1 MYKNQ
6 ADANAKARELYKK
19 NSEKY
24 CTKNKEKREKRRE
37 LIYEALGNICKECGS
52 KSNLEIDHI
61 NPGLKQ
67 NRVSPL
73 SQGFSKTISELD
85 NLRLLCKS
93 CHSRRTHYQ
102 KNAAWN
108 LFKSLPLEEQNKL
121 IENQIKNPT
130 KIS

>member
-6 ADANAKARELYKK
+6 ADANARARELYRK

-24 CTKNKEKREKRRE
+24 CAKNKEKREKRRE
-37 LIYEALGNICKECGS
+37 LIYHSLGNVCKECGS

-67 NRVSPL
+67 SRVSPL

-85 NLRLLCKS
+85 NLQLLCKS
-93 CHSRRTHYQ
+93 CHTKRTHYQ

-121 IENQIKNPT
+121 IQEQIENPT
-130 KIS
+130 IIS